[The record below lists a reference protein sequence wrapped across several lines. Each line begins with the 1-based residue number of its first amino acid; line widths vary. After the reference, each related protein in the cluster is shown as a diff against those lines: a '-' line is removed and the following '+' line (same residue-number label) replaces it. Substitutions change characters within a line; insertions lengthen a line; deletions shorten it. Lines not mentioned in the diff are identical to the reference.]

1 MAQLTYLERG
11 LTVLETRLQGPLQPG
26 PGGRRTEV
34 RPFITL
40 GRETGAGA
48 TTIGNLLVPM
58 LDETLGEKD
67 QGWVFLDK
75 NLLAHALARHQ
86 LPERL
91 ADYLPEDK
99 ISETKSVIGELMG
112 MHPSIWQLEHQV
124 AEAILQLAHV
134 GRVVLAGRA
143 AYLITQ
149 SLPGGFHVKL
159 VAPLETRIPRMM
171 ALLGCDAAAA
181 AAHIRK
187 TDRAR
192 RRYVKTRFGR
202 DIDDTHLYDLVIN
215 TERISP
221 ASAASLIVAALRDR
235 LTGLR
240 EEMGAETR
248 PAAASV
254 AGR

>member
-1 MAQLTYLERG
+1 
-11 LTVLETRLQGPLQPG
+11 
-26 PGGRRTEV
+26 
-34 RPFITL
+34 
-40 GRETGAGA
+40 
-48 TTIGNLLVPM
+48 
-58 LDETLGEKD
+58 
-67 QGWVFLDK
+67 
-75 NLLAHALARHQ
+75 
-86 LPERL
+86 L